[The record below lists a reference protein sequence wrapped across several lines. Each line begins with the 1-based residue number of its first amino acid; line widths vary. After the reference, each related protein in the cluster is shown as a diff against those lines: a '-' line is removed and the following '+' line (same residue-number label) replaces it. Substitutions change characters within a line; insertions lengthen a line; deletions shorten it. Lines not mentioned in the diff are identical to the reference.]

1 VSVAWL
7 LEETKADA
15 AVPRGPLY
23 VADDENWR
31 ASIERFSPAPG
42 LQVFLNDIEARRDFR
57 AEPMSRPL
65 KEYVTSQITLAG
77 SAEFDFPDGL
87 RTRTTPDSSVL
98 YRPVSRAP
106 VFVFAAATRYQS
118 VGYTLDFG
126 RIERLFEGEMP
137 SPLRPLV
144 DRDSTQSRCLTV
156 SADDAMRHLAS
167 RLFAR
172 DLSGALRRVFM
183 EGAVLQLL
191 AVQAMAAG
199 ASSSLS
205 GRAQGRLSVHEKSAI
220 HEARERLLSDM
231 RDPPSLADLAEAV
244 GLTERR
250 LNAGFRLLYGATV
263 FEVLRDQ
270 RLDHA
275 CEVLKAGAGSLKE
288 VSFRVGYNHVS
299 SFVHAFRARYGAPPR
314 QYMQGGD

>member
-1 VSVAWL
+1 

-31 ASIERFSPAPG
+31 ATIERISPAPG

-57 AEPMSRPL
+57 VEPMSLPL

-77 SAEFDFPDGL
+77 GVEFDFPGGL
-87 RTRTTPDSSVL
+87 RTRTSPDSAVL
-98 YRPVSRAP
+98 YRPVSRSP
-106 VFVFAAATRYQS
+106 VFVFTAATHYRS
-118 VGYTLDFG
+118 VGYTLDLG
-126 RIERLFEGEMP
+126 RIERLFEGAVP
-137 SPLRPLV
+137 SPLWPLV

-167 RLFAR
+167 RLFAL
-172 DLSGALRRVFM
+172 DLRGALRRMFM

-191 AVQAMAAG
+191 AVQTMAAG

-205 GRAQGRLSVHEKSAI
+205 ATTRGRLSAREKSAI

-231 RDPPSLADLAEAV
+231 RDPPSLARLGEAV

-263 FEVLRDQ
+263 FEVLRNQ

-275 CEVLKAGAGSLKE
+275 CEVLKAGVGSLKE

-299 SFVHAFRARYGAPPR
+299 SFVHAFRARYGVPPR
-314 QYMQGGD
+314 QYTQGGD

>member
-1 VSVAWL
+1 
-7 LEETKADA
+7 
-15 AVPRGPLY
+15 
-23 VADDENWR
+23 
-31 ASIERFSPAPG
+31 
-42 LQVFLNDIEARRDFR
+42 
-57 AEPMSRPL
+57 MSLPL
-65 KEYVTSQITLAG
+65 KEYVTSQVTLAG
-77 SAEFDFPDGL
+77 SVEFDFPGGL
-87 RTRTTPDSSVL
+87 RTRTSPDSAVL
-98 YRPVSRAP
+98 YRPVSQSP

-118 VGYTLDFG
+118 VGYTLDLG
-126 RIERLFEGEMP
+126 RVERLFEGEVP
-137 SPLRPLV
+137 SALRPLV

-172 DLSGALRRVFM
+172 ELRGALRRMFM

-205 GRAQGRLSVHEKSAI
+205 GTARGRLSACETSAV

-231 RDPPSLADLAEAV
+231 REPPSLADLAEAV

-263 FEVLRDQ
+263 FEVLRNQ

-275 CEVLKAGAGSLKE
+275 CEVLKAGVESLKE
-288 VSFRVGYNHVS
+288 VSFRVGYSHLS

>member
-15 AVPRGPLY
+15 AVPRGPLF

-31 ASIERFSPAPG
+31 ATVERISPAPG
-42 LQVFLNDIEARRDFR
+42 LHVFLNDIEARRDFR
-57 AEPMSRPL
+57 VEPMSLPL
-65 KEYVTSQITLAG
+65 KEYVTSQVTLAG
-77 SAEFDFPDGL
+77 SAEFDFAGGL
-87 RTRTTPDSSVL
+87 RTRTSPDSAVL

-106 VFVFAAATRYQS
+106 VFVFAAATRYRS
-118 VGYTLDFG
+118 VGYTLDLG
-126 RIERLFEGEMP
+126 RVERLFEGEVP
-137 SPLRPLV
+137 SALRPLV

-172 DLSGALRRVFM
+172 DLRGALRRMFM

-191 AVQAMAAG
+191 AVQAEAAS

-205 GRAQGRLSVHEKSAI
+205 ETARRRLSACEKSAV
-220 HEARERLLSDM
+220 HEARERLLFDM

-263 FEVLRDQ
+263 FEVLRDH